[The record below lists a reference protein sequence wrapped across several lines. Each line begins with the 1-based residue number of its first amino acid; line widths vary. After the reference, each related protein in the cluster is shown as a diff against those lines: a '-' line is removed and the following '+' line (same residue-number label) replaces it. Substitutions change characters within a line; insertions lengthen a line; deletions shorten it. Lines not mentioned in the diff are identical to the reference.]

1 MIRLEN
7 ITKCFEQRGER
18 LTVFEDLSLE
28 LQANAVT
35 AILGPSG
42 CGKTTLLRL
51 IAGLEEL
58 TSGSISFGEL
68 NHRIGMVF
76 QEYTAFPWLTVGGN
90 VAFGL
95 RQNNLTPHKISETVA
110 YWLEKTSL
118 TEFRDAYPAQ
128 LSGGMKQRLAFAR
141 ALAMEP
147 TLILMDE
154 PFGALDAITTEVMLE
169 FTDKLLN
176 EKHTTAVMVTHDIR
190 QALLISGRVVVLS
203 RPPCRILLDTLLRT
217 QHTRRPDEREDSS
230 DGCMESR
237 IRTILRSQ
245 QHDKRAQQP

>member
-7 ITKCFEQRGER
+7 ITKCFEQRGEQ

-51 IAGLEEL
+51 IAGLERL
-58 TSGSISFGEL
+58 TSGAISFVEP

-76 QEYTAFPWLTVGGN
+76 QEYTAFPWLTVSGN

-95 RQNNLTPHKISETVA
+95 RQNNVIPRKISETVG

-141 ALAMEP
+141 ALAVEP

-154 PFGALDAITTEVMLE
+154 PFGALDAITTEAMLE
-169 FTDKLLN
+169 FTDTLLI
-176 EKHTTAVMVTHDIR
+176 EKHTTAVIVTHDIR
-190 QALLISGRVVVLS
+190 QAILIGDRIVVLS
-203 RPPCRILLDTLLRT
+203 RPPCEISLDVIVPG
-217 QHTRRPDEREDSS
+217 QHPRHSDFLASDAARSIDSS
-230 DGCMESR
+230 V
-237 IRTILRSQ
+237 RTILRSI
-245 QHDKRAQQP
+245 